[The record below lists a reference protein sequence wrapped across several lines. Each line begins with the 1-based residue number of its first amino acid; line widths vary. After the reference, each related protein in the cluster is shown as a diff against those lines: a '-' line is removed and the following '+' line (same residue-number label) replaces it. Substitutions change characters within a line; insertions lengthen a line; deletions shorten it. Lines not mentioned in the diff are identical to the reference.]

1 MCPIISIYPPQASA
15 NLPQP
20 FLSSYPQQCK
30 NYASSTLSHLSC
42 KPPRLDDIHP
52 RLPSPGFRHPA
63 AHQNGN
69 ESWKNR
75 KRGERGRATELSERV
90 MKSEMFFMQRRVTS
104 LCTKGNL
111 VWMEQR
117 ALRFREFAIA
127 PGRWNGL
134 GGGNGPFDVLCSD
147 VYGEQFE
154 RDAFIQT
161 QRQMESDTH
170 TRKHSHNHCKNVRT
184 HTLRWHRCAH
194 PHLHKSLYTPGSGG
208 CENTDTYTQI
218 QVIIPS
224 TFLTH
229 TFFFA
234 IEKDMTKSGTL
245 TWQDDFQTV

>member
-154 RDAFIQT
+154 KACIYSNTTTDGIRHAYTQTHTTTAKMWEHTLCGGTDAHIPTYTRVCIHLDQGDVKIQT
-161 QRQMESDTH
+161 
-170 TRKHSHNHCKNVRT
+170 
-184 HTLRWHRCAH
+184 
-194 PHLHKSLYTPGSGG
+194 
-208 CENTDTYTQI
+208 
-218 QVIIPS
+218 
-224 TFLTH
+224 LTH
-229 TFFFA
+229 
-234 IEKDMTKSGTL
+234 KYK
-245 TWQDDFQTV
+245 W

>member
-154 RDAFIQT
+154 KACIYSNTTTDGIRHAYTQT
-161 QRQMESDTH
+161 LTQPLQ
-170 TRKHSHNHCKNVRT
+170 K
-184 HTLRWHRCAH
+184 
-194 PHLHKSLYTPGSGG
+194 
-208 CENTDTYTQI
+208 CENTHFAVAQMRTSPPTQEFVYTWIRGMWKYRHLHTNTSDNPQYFPYTY
-218 QVIIPS
+218 V
-224 TFLTH
+224 FLCNR
-229 TFFFA
+229 
-234 IEKDMTKSGTL
+234 KRYD
-245 TWQDDFQTV
+245 

>member
-1 MCPIISIYPPQASA
+1 MALGEAMGLLMYSA
-15 NLPQP
+15 LTFMESNL
-20 FLSSYPQQCK
+20 K
-30 NYASSTLSHLSC
+30 
-42 KPPRLDDIHP
+42 
-52 RLPSPGFRHPA
+52 RH
-63 AHQNGN
+63 
-69 ESWKNR
+69 
-75 KRGERGRATELSERV
+75 
-90 MKSEMFFMQRRVTS
+90 
-104 LCTKGNL
+104 
-111 VWMEQR
+111 
-117 ALRFREFAIA
+117 
-127 PGRWNGL
+127 
-134 GGGNGPFDVLCSD
+134 
-147 VYGEQFE
+147 
-154 RDAFIQT
+154 AFIQT

-229 TFFFA
+229 MFFFA